1 MNEIFGGF
9 PFEEKCT
16 KLGGF
21 NSGSLVFSY
30 ILVCQKIEC
39 PFFVLSAQFDRD
51 WGPAEPQMIKKPNL
65 HNSWSFSF
73 FQKNLL
79 TKLANLAKNGF
90 WKFEKPPNRQNGG
103 FWAVFVRFLG
113 VFCGFSFYLLYI
125 DESHI
130 ARSQS
135 RVLLLKNDKNRT
147 KTAQNTHKNRTKMPY
162 WRFQMP
168 YWRFRAVPDFKN
180 SIICTKQPFG
190 V

>member
-1 MNEIFGGF
+1 
-9 PFEEKCT
+9 
-16 KLGGF
+16 
-21 NSGSLVFSY
+21 
-30 ILVCQKIEC
+30 
-39 PFFVLSAQFDRD
+39 
-51 WGPAEPQMIKKPNL
+51 MIKKPNL

-73 FQKNLL
+73 FQKKLL

-147 KTAQNTHKNRTKMPY
+147 KTAQNMHKNRTKMPY
-162 WRFQMP
+162 WRFGA
-168 YWRFRAVPDFKN
+168 FPDFKIPLFAQSSRLVCKN
-180 SIICTKQPFG
+180 HPNNNKNAKTAQNRTKPAKNLHIGGLALFKNFVIHILLISRFG

>member
-79 TKLANLAKNGF
+79 TKPANLAKNGF

-103 FWAVFVRFLG
+103 FWAVLGGFWAFLADFWFFCNFYTPNLLIGKIWITKFLNSAKPPIWRFLAVFVRFG
-113 VFCGFSFYLLYI
+113 RFNVFIIIWVIFT
-125 DESHI
+125 H
-130 ARSQS
+130 Q
-135 RVLLLKNDKNRT
+135 
-147 KTAQNTHKNRTKMPY
+147 TAALCK
-162 WRFQMP
+162 
-168 YWRFRAVPDFKN
+168 
-180 SIICTKQPFG
+180 
-190 V
+190 

>member
-1 MNEIFGGF
+1 MAVFG
-9 PFEEKCT
+9 
-16 KLGGF
+16 
-21 NSGSLVFSY
+21 
-30 ILVCQKIEC
+30 Q
-39 PFFVLSAQFDRD
+39 
-51 WGPAEPQMIKKPNL
+51 
-65 HNSWSFSF
+65 
-73 FQKNLL
+73 
-79 TKLANLAKNGF
+79 
-90 WKFEKPPNRQNGG
+90 

-135 RVLLLKNDKNRT
+135 RVLLLKNDKNRK

-162 WRFQMP
+162 WRF
-168 YWRFRAVPDFKN
+168 RAFPDFKN

>member
-1 MNEIFGGF
+1 MDFG
-9 PFEEKCT
+9 
-16 KLGGF
+16 
-21 NSGSLVFSY
+21 
-30 ILVCQKIEC
+30 
-39 PFFVLSAQFDRD
+39 
-51 WGPAEPQMIKKPNL
+51 NL
-65 HNSWSFSF
+65 
-73 FQKNLL
+73 K
-79 TKLANLAKNGF
+79 
-90 WKFEKPPNRQNGG
+90 NRQTAKIAVFGR
-103 FWAVFVRFLG
+103 FWAVFGRFLG

-168 YWRFRAVPDFKN
+168 YWRFRAFPDFKN
-180 SIICTKQPFG
+180 SIISTKQPFG